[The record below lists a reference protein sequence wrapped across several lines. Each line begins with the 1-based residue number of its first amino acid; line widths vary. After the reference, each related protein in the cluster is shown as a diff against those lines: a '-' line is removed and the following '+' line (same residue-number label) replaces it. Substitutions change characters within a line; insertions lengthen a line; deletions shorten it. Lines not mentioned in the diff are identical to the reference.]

1 MRRECSFE
9 LVLQD
14 LKLLA
19 HGQEHVTAE
28 GVIGLLSFALP
39 QQQRS
44 IRVRGQL
51 EAVLRSMQEDEL
63 RKFLVFVTEIDHIP
77 EGGLQNLNQL
87 AEQGKIRVRIIEG
100 TQRRPVAHTCFYELE
115 LPEYPSLEVLGS
127 MLRDGFEQMDGV
139 GFQMA

>member
-1 MRRECSFE
+1 M
-9 LVLQD
+9 LQD

-77 EGGLQNLNQL
+77 VGGLQNLNQL
-87 AEQGKIRVRIIEG
+87 AEQGKIRVRIVEG
-100 TQRRPVAHTCFYELE
+100 AQRRPVAHTCVYELE
-115 LPEYPSLEVLGS
+115 LPEYQSMEVLGP

>member
-1 MRRECSFE
+1 M
-9 LVLQD
+9 LQD

-77 EGGLQNLNQL
+77 VGGLQNLNQL
-87 AEQGKIRVRIIEG
+87 AEQDKIRVRIVEG
-100 TQRRPVAHTCFYELE
+100 AQRRPVAHTCVYELE
-115 LPEYPSLEVLGS
+115 LPEYQSMEVLGP